1 MRQQQQHMT
10 SADWLS
16 LIVLSMFWG
25 GSYFFFKI
33 LVAEVPV
40 FTIVAVRVV
49 GAALILVAIV
59 YLRGGSLPSSPAIWG
74 AFAVVGIFNNIV
86 PFCLIIWSE
95 SQISSGLAAIL
106 NATTPVFSVLLSHFL
121 VEHQRLNAHRIAGVL
136 IGLAGVCVLM
146 GPSALL
152 GLNLKSIAQLA
163 CIVAALSYAW
173 VAIYARRF
181 KALGVSP
188 LVTATGQVIMSGAI
202 ITPVALLASRFQ
214 PFHQAPSAAVLASFA
229 GLILLSTVFAY
240 ILYFKVLSSAGA
252 TNALLVTFLT
262 PVSALLLGALVLGER
277 LVTSDIVGTV
287 LIFIGLAAID
297 GRALNLLRRP
307 SVLTQRPR

>member
-1 MRQQQQHMT
+1 MS

-16 LIVLSMFWG
+16 LIVLSIVWG
-25 GSYFFFKI
+25 GSYFFFKV

-40 FTIVAVRVV
+40 VTIVAVRVA
-49 GAALILVAIV
+49 GAAVILVAIV
-59 YLRGGSLPSSPAIWG
+59 YLRRGSLPSSPAIWG
-74 AFAVVGIFNNIV
+74 AFAVMGIFNNII

-106 NATTPVFSVLLSHFL
+106 NATTPLFSVLLSHFL
-121 VEHQRLNAHRIAGVL
+121 VEDQRLNAHRIAGVL

-152 GLNLKSIAQLA
+152 GLNLRNVGQLA
-163 CIVAALSYAW
+163 CIAAALSYAW

-181 KALGVSP
+181 RALGVSP
-188 LVTATGQVIMSGAI
+188 LVTATGQVITSAVI
-202 ITPVALLASRFQ
+202 IVPVALLASHLH
-214 PFHQAPSAAVLASFA
+214 PFRESPSAAALASFA
-229 GLILLSTVFAY
+229 GLVVLSTVFAY
-240 ILYFKVLSSAGA
+240 ILYFRILSTAGA

-262 PVSALLLGALVLGER
+262 PISALILGALVLGER
-277 LVTSDIVGTV
+277 LVISDIAGMF

-297 GRALNLLRRP
+297 GRALNLLRKQSAP
-307 SVLTQRPR
+307 T